1 MHCLYSLVNV
11 QVYVIV
17 LTVVVFTSVG
27 EITEYSGN

>member
-27 EITEYSGN
+27 EITEHSGN